1 MDEED
6 INMEG
11 FDGGKIG
18 DELTLSIE
26 FNANPGPD
34 EIKWYKKISQ
44 LKIILK
50 NIIIIQLFVYFSGSC
65 MTWINLLELN
75 KINLMTLSV
84 QKV

>member
-34 EIKWYKKISQ
+34 EIKWYKKNSQ

>member
-34 EIKWYKKISQ
+34 EIKWYISY
-44 LKIILK
+44 
-50 NIIIIQLFVYFSGSC
+50 NNLF
-65 MTWINLLELN
+65 I
-75 KINLMTLSV
+75 
-84 QKV
+84 